1 MADNFSTTAGDG
13 TGPDFAS
20 DDIGSVQYPRGK
32 FSLGADGSAADALG
46 GAGAVAAGVQRVT
59 LASDDPAVTDLAAIE
74 VLNTTIAGDTTSIDG
89 KITACNTGAVT
100 VSAALPAGTNLVGN
114 VKISDGTE
122 TANVNASNELQ
133 VRDDDANT
141 DLDTIAGDTTSIDGK
156 ITACNTGAVV
166 LTNDSIVGPGDPV
179 IESSLT
185 AVINFGIA
193 VDNEI
198 VAAPGADKQIWV
210 YGYSFSCGTA
220 DGTSVLFED
229 EDNTALSGVMLFAQ
243 YGGMSVSPS
252 GNFSQ
257 PIIKVA
263 TNKALDMNI
272 GGGEVDGTLTYSI
285 VDVS

>member
-1 MADNFSTTAGDG
+1 MADNFSTTVGDG

-20 DDIGSVQYPRGK
+20 DDIGSVQYPRSK
-32 FSLGADGSAADALG
+32 VSLGADGAAADALG

-74 VLNTTIAGDTTSIDG
+74 VLNTTIAGDTTSLDG
-89 KITACNTGAVT
+89 KV
-100 VSAALPAGTNLVGN
+100 
-114 VKISDGTE
+114 
-122 TANVNASNELQ
+122 
-133 VRDDDANT
+133 
-141 DLDTIAGDTTSIDGK
+141 
-156 ITACNTGAVV
+156 TACNTGAVV
-166 LTNDSIVGPGDPV
+166 LTNDSIVGPGDPT
-179 IESSLT
+179 IDSLAT

-198 VAAPGADKQIWV
+198 VAAPGASKQIWV
-210 YGYSFSCGTA
+210 YGYSFACGTA
-220 DGTSVLFED
+220 DATTVLFED
-229 EDNTALSGVMLFAQ
+229 EDNTALSGVMTFAQ

-257 PIIKVA
+257 PIFKVA

-272 GGGEVDGTLTYSI
+272 GGGEVDGTLTYAI